1 MELDIYDFDKTVVPF
16 DSGSLFWG
24 FCMLRYPWIILFVPF
39 QLICAILLILKII
52 SFTQFKKVF
61 FCFIMVLPVE
71 KAVCAFWNR
80 HEKQV
85 FDWFLSENRK
95 RYACVISA
103 SPDFLLSEIQKRLG
117 FEKLICTR
125 HDKNGVIIGENCR
138 DEEKVRRFREEFLE
152 KDVTVCDVYSDS
164 LKHDRPIFS
173 LGKRC
178 FNVKKGGERILFEYK
193 DVYKVS

>member
-103 SPDFLLSEIQKRLG
+103 SPDFLLDEIQKRLG
-117 FEKLICTR
+117 FEK
-125 HDKNGVIIGENCR
+125 
-138 DEEKVRRFREEFLE
+138 
-152 KDVTVCDVYSDS
+152 
-164 LKHDRPIFS
+164 
-173 LGKRC
+173 
-178 FNVKKGGERILFEYK
+178 
-193 DVYKVS
+193 